1 MNECNLP
8 TRQQCF
14 ELMEQLHVPLHIRE
28 HGLVVAKL
36 GVFLAKRLKE
46 KGIAVNPELVD
57 RACLLHDV
65 LRVLDF
71 NESDY
76 NRFEQSVPK
85 EHKTKWQQLR
95 AEYESACH
103 EEATY
108 ELLKDRYPVLA
119 TTIKRHKYTA
129 LLDEKE
135 KPNTWEEK
143 LVYYADKRVMRDKIV
158 PLKPRLE
165 EAHKRNAL
173 LREIG
178 SASKTDTAKVDSLIF
193 ELEQEIFDRIGL
205 DPEEVTEEFI
215 DSHREFEDHQPE
227 RNEGSA

>member
-1 MNECNLP
+1 MP
-8 TRQQCF
+8 A
-14 ELMEQLHVPLHIRE
+14 HIRR
-28 HGLVVAKL
+28 HSLAVAKL
-36 GVFLAKRLKE
+36 GVFLAKKLRE

-76 NRFEQSVPK
+76 NCFEQSVPD
-85 EHKTKWQQLR
+85 EHKTRWQQLR

-103 EEATY
+103 EEAAY

-178 SASKTDTAKVDSLIF
+178 SASKIDTTKVDSLIV
-193 ELEQEIFDRIGL
+193 ELEQEIFEQIGV
-205 DPEEVTEEFI
+205 DPQEVTERFI
-215 DSHREFEDHQPE
+215 DSHQDFESHRPARSDS
-227 RNEGSA
+227 SA